1 MVLPLNPRGNQIPSV
16 LQHGDPYGP
25 ILCNQLLQEEREK
38 KNHNSFFTAH
48 RWNTWLLFTVHQ
60 MPCQSTPLKWCKS
73 MWFSYFPRIDRWGK
87 WCLLF
92 HQSYHVNIRFND
104 WVSLMCTEKF
114 VKLKLRDSFTNGHEQ
129 EKSSLVTQMVKNLFG
144 IQDTWI
150 QSLGWEG
157 PLEKGMAIHSSNFA
171 VDRGVWQ
178 ARVHRVAKIQT
189 LLSDYIFFSMNKRVV
204 PSEPWTLF

>member
-1 MVLPLNPRGNQIPSV
+1 MLAFSPKLPCE
-16 LQHGDPYGP
+16 H
-25 ILCNQLLQEEREK
+25 K
-38 KNHNSFFTAH
+38 
-48 RWNTWLLFTVHQ
+48 
-60 MPCQSTPLKWCKS
+60 
-73 MWFSYFPRIDRWGK
+73 
-87 WCLLF
+87 
-92 HQSYHVNIRFND
+92 FND
-104 WVSLMCTEKF
+104 WVSLMCAEKF

-171 VDRGVWQ
+171 VDRGVGQ

-189 LLSDYIFFSMNKRVV
+189 
-204 PSEPWTLF
+204 